1 MISNNITLIGNLGS
15 DIKINNFA
23 SDKCVG
29 KVGLAYT
36 SGYTDKAGE
45 RQEKTDWFNLTV
57 WNKTCERMA
66 AQVGKGDRVLIEGKL
81 TTNSY
86 ENKEGQTVKTVDI
99 VVSSFQKIE
108 RVGKETTAPA
118 QSLEEAP
125 IF

>member
-23 SDKCVG
+23 S
-29 KVGLAYT
+29 
-36 SGYTDKAGE
+36 AGE

>member
-15 DIKINNFA
+15 DININNFA
-23 SDKCVG
+23 NDKCVG

-57 WNKTCERMA
+57 WNKNCERMA

-99 VVSSFQKIE
+99 VVNSFQKIE
-108 RVGKETTAPA
+108 RLGKTATTSNET
-118 QSLEEAP
+118 LEEAP
-125 IF
+125 AF